1 MSIMFSK
8 ALLMHG
14 KDYPLTDHITLHH
27 PTIDE
32 ILSIDNTSSPDNTYL
47 QYVQIIM
54 SDPYTNMV
62 MLDDM
67 GKNYLEV
74 TPFEVFLL
82 QWDAC
87 VQSYMANKELYDV
100 YHIHPLQN
108 ILNALQFFI
117 NEEHYFLKGKYDN
130 NQVCLYDAENPS
142 CQITKEIFEYIYEWV
157 KSINKFDYSDRIN
170 PADENARRIL
180 IDDMRDEMKKAK
192 KRKKKKNDNQDYI
205 GNLMSAV
212 SFCGNGSITPFN
224 IRKCKIYWLNEAL
237 SISGKKSNADHILDG
252 MYHGTI
258 SSKDVNKKELDW
270 MK

>member
-1 MSIMFSK
+1 MNTKFSK
-8 ALLMHG
+8 ALLLHG
-14 KDYPLTDHITLHH
+14 KDYPLTEYITLHH

-32 ILSIDNTSSPDNTYL
+32 ILNIDETASPDNTYL
-47 QYVQIIM
+47 QYVQIIL

-87 VQSYMANKELYDV
+87 VQNYNANKELYDT
-100 YHIHPLQN
+100 YQIHPLQT

-117 NEEHYFLKGKYDN
+117 NEQHYFLKGKYDDN
-130 NQVCLYDAENPS
+130 RVCLYDAENPS
-142 CQITKEIFEYIYEWV
+142 CQITQEIFEFICEWV
-157 KSINKFDYSDRIN
+157 KSINKFDYSNRIH
-170 PADENARRIL
+170 PADENARRVL
-180 IDDMRDEMKKAK
+180 IEDMRDEMKKTK
-192 KRKKKKNDNQDYI
+192 RRKKKKEDNQDYI